1 VDEFKLND
9 GASDMWAF
17 LTIVVLAAFAVDVY
31 KTSLKRGQMK
41 SNDVELVRALTER
54 VAGLEQRMTNIETI
68 VLDLEKRSKFDQN
81 LSRRDV

>member
-1 VDEFKLND
+1 
-9 GASDMWAF
+9 MWTF
-17 LTIVVLAAFAVDVY
+17 LTIVVLGGFAIDAY
-31 KTSLKRGQMK
+31 KTSLKRNQMK
-41 SNDVELVRALTER
+41 SNDVELLRALTDR